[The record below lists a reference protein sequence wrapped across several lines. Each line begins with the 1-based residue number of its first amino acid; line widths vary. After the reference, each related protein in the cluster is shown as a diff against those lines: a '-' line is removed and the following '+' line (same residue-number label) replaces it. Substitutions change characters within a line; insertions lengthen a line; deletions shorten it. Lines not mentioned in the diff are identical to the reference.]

1 MSSRFDLDTPP
12 TKPLPE
18 DTDVDI
24 PSTPQKTNGPKL
36 ITLPMEIKVTVM
48 QLWMM
53 VTMLL
58 GLVVFVFVRDTP
70 QQTSNTPQFASQ
82 EPVAEQPISSFAETL
97 PSHSVSQAPVEQETS
112 ATAISENIPTNGEN
126 GENGEITLDINNL
139 RIYSENNREGIK
151 ALDQRLRTLEQ
162 QFAALQQHQSASLP
176 SVAPT
181 TVKPTT
187 RQIHQAGS
195 KKSNLQGASIA
206 SLYPGLA
213 WVNYKGSTWALRQG
227 DHIGNATV
235 QTIDTHK
242 REVVTTAGIIR

>member
-18 DTDVDI
+18 DADVDI

-36 ITLPMEIKVTVM
+36 ITLPMGIKVTVM

-58 GLVVFVFVRDTP
+58 GLVIFVFVRDTP

-97 PSHSVSQAPVEQETS
+97 PSHSVSQEQETS
-112 ATAISENIPTNGEN
+112 ATVISENIPTNGEN
-126 GENGEITLDINNL
+126 GAITEDINNL
-139 RIYSENNREGIK
+139 RTYSENNREGIK

-162 QFAALQQHQSASLP
+162 QFAALQQHQSASLS

-181 TVKPTT
+181 TAKPTT
-187 RQIHQAGS
+187 KKTHQAGS
-195 KKSNLQGASIA
+195 KKSNFQGASIA

-227 DHIGNATV
+227 DRIGNATV

>member
-18 DTDVDI
+18 DADVDI

-36 ITLPMEIKVTVM
+36 ITLPMGIKVTVM

-53 VTMLL
+53 VAMLL

-82 EPVAEQPISSFAETL
+82 ELVAEQPISSFAETL

-112 ATAISENIPTNGEN
+112 ATTISENIPTNGEN
-126 GENGEITLDINNL
+126 GEITSHINNL
-139 RIYSENNREGIK
+139 KKYSENNREGIK

-162 QFAALQQHQSASLP
+162 QLAALQQHQSASLP

-187 RQIHQAGS
+187 RQIHQTGS

-227 DHIGNATV
+227 DRIGNATV
-235 QTIDTHK
+235 QTIDTYK